1 MNDSN
6 DGRSPSAG
14 TLPVTEAPAPGVETL
29 RQIGVLVVDDQDYI
43 RYTLDRTLRGAG
55 FLVWAAA
62 GGREALE
69 LYRRHGDAIDVVVLD
84 VRMPGMDGP
93 QTLAALRE
101 VAPRVRCCFLT
112 GDFGVYTEAQLLAMG
127 AGAVLYKP
135 ARPEKLI
142 GAVRLLANGAAVGP
156 VAG

>member
-1 MNDSN
+1 MNDSD
-6 DGRSPSAG
+6 DGRTLSAG
-14 TLPVTEAPAPGVETL
+14 ALQGTEASVPGVETL
-29 RQIGVLVVDDQDYI
+29 RQIGVLVADDQDYI

-55 FLVWAAA
+55 FLVWVAA
-62 GGREALE
+62 GGREALD
-69 LYRRHGDAIDVVVLD
+69 LYRAHPGAIDVVVLD

-101 VAPRVRCCFLT
+101 VAPRVRCCFLN

>member
-1 MNDSN
+1 MIDSD
-6 DGRSPSAG
+6 DGRTHPRGHFRGLRPRCQASRRCARSASWSSMIRTTSATPSTARCAG
-14 TLPVTEAPAPGVETL
+14 PGSSCGW
-29 RQIGVLVVDDQDYI
+29 R
-43 RYTLDRTLRGAG
+43 R
-55 FLVWAAA
+55 A
-62 GGREALE
+62 GGRRWTCTGGIAA
-69 LYRRHGDAIDVVVLD
+69 AIDVVVLD